1 MIKTAVLGAAG
12 RMGQTA
18 CQAVLSDSELEL
30 VAAVDPAAAGSEAGG
45 AGAGSGVVMGDN
57 IEQLAEAGAQVAV
70 DFTVHEAALANLGWL
85 AEHGIHA
92 VVGTTGFSEPELAQI
107 GEWFAPAE
115 RPNCLVVPN
124 FAISAVLMMRF
135 AELAAPHFPSAE
147 IIELHHHEKVDAP
160 SGTAMATLRKM
171 EQASQNWHRDPTSQ
185 HTLPDARGAVGEHGV
200 RVHSV
205 RAEGLLAHQEVI
217 FGGPGQALRIQQDS
231 FDRQS
236 FMPGMLLAVKRVAEL
251 PGLTVGLESL
261 LGI

>member
-18 CQAVLSDSELEL
+18 CLAIMEDADLEL
-30 VAAVDPAAAGSEAGG
+30 VSAVDPAAAGTEAGG
-45 AGAGSGVVMGDN
+45 SGSGSGLLIGGHIDG
-57 IEQLAEAGAQVAV
+57 LDEAGAQVAV
-70 DFTVHEAALANLGWL
+70 DFTLREVALENLKWL
-85 AEHGIHA
+85 AEHGLHA
-92 VVGTTGFSEPELAQI
+92 VVGTTGLTESDLMQI
-107 GEWFAPAE
+107 SEWFGSAE
-115 RPNCLVVPN
+115 QPNCLVVPN

-147 IIELHHHEKVDAP
+147 IIELHHNEKVDAP

-171 EQASQNWHRDPTSQ
+171 EQASQDWHGDPTIT
-185 HTLPDARGAVGEHGV
+185 HTLPDARGAVGQHGV

-217 FGGPGQALRIQQDS
+217 FGGPGQALRIHQDS

-236 FMPGMLLAVKRVAEL
+236 FMPGMLLAIKQVAEL
-251 PGLTVGLESL
+251 PGVTVGLESL